1 MGMKWYLFVVL
12 VCISLIAD
20 GVEQLFMC
28 FLDIV
33 YVFLGEMSIQIVAS
47 WFLGYRVGMEGVS

>member
-12 VCISLIAD
+12 VCISLMAD
-20 GVEQLFMC
+20 GVEHLFMC

-33 YVFLGEMSIQIVAS
+33 YVFLGEMPIQIVAS
-47 WFLGYRVGMEGVS
+47 WFLGCRVGMEGVS